1 MSGLILLILVT
12 LQAEPVGLQVQR
24 AIQSGNPYGA
34 SEIMA
39 RLGDTKAVA
48 RGYTEVTRDLYRARR
63 DLRAFV
69 IVSRQGIEYLL
80 IKATEADKT
89 DPALAS
95 ELRGAAKTLA
105 YNLAANTWPGW
116 NEPGIRITPADLEAG
131 MDAARLNLRLAI
143 ELKRGA
149 DPMFNAHWII
159 GAHELAQ
166 GRHTEAIASY
176 EQARKI
182 ANEENLRG
190 NAMLAG
196 GSIAIA
202 KIAGKL
208 DVAAGEREFSQV
220 KMSLTS
226 GNVPDGKFFA
236 DQLETAYQVFIKK

>member
-1 MSGLILLILVT
+1 
-12 LQAEPVGLQVQR
+12 
-24 AIQSGNPYGA
+24 
-34 SEIMA
+34 
-39 RLGDTKAVA
+39 
-48 RGYTEVTRDLYRARR
+48 
-63 DLRAFV
+63 
-69 IVSRQGIEYLL
+69 
-80 IKATEADKT
+80 
-89 DPALAS
+89 
-95 ELRGAAKTLA
+95 
-105 YNLAANTWPGW
+105 
-116 NEPGIRITPADLEAG
+116 

-149 DPMFNAHWII
+149 APMFNAHWII

-202 KIAGKL
+202 KIAGKR
-208 DVAAGEREFSQV
+208 DVAAGEREFSEV